1 MVIIRKNKEEIHG
14 VERAWMSAQGF
25 HQPRHMPAVVEEVP
39 QDPQQVVEHTHNEKY
54 PTDTCRNLTLPE
66 LLNHSL
72 CPV

>member
-39 QDPQQVVEHTHNEKY
+39 QDPQQVF
-54 PTDTCRNLTLPE
+54 PQ
-66 LLNHSL
+66 
-72 CPV
+72 